1 MYKYA
6 SAEFFRKEHTLR
18 KATAPREAGDEVNGP
33 SPTAGW
39 GAVDPGHSHVWVTDV
54 RGRGGR
60 REMGC
65 RGTRDRVEEMGVV
78 LQTRQPRRPPAGSPC
93 SCIESA
99 ALPARDCWATTHRAT
114 KNPA

>member
-39 GAVDPGHSHVWVTDV
+39 GAVDSGHSHVWVTDV

-60 REMGC
+60 REMGR
-65 RGTRDRVEEMGVV
+65 RGTRDRVEEMGGGASDAAAPPA
-78 LQTRQPRRPPAGSPC
+78 PRGLSLLLHRVCRPPCPRLLGHHTPS
-93 SCIESA
+93 
-99 ALPARDCWATTHRAT
+99 H
-114 KNPA
+114 

>member
-54 RGRGGR
+54 RGGGAAGDGAPWNTGPRGGD
-60 REMGC
+60 G
-65 RGTRDRVEEMGVV
+65 GGASDAAA
-78 LQTRQPRRPPAGSPC
+78 PPAPRGLS
-93 SCIESA
+93 
-99 ALPARDCWATTHRAT
+99 LLLHRVCHPPRPRLLGHHT
-114 KNPA
+114 PSH